1 MLGGPIGILD
11 AGRSSDDELGTFTS
25 SLTELDLTGMF
36 LGHSLEVMLGPMTS
50 SGPTTVTQF
59 GSDFKVSSFFD
70 VFAEISIEGSP
81 FVPGPMRT
89 FTLTAVPEPGS
100 ISLLAL
106 GLAGVAIEFRRR
118 VGSALSK

>member
-50 SGPTTVTQF
+50 SGPTTLQVRPMT
-59 GSDFKVSSFFD
+59 VCA
-70 VFAEISIEGSP
+70 FALPRIAPAIVKTTAPEAAATA
-81 FVPGPMRT
+81 RT
-89 FTLTAVPEPGS
+89 PAPAGVLLLIVQFTLPSTT
-100 ISLLAL
+100 ITR
-106 GLAGVAIEFRRR
+106 GLVW
-118 VGSALSK
+118 VT